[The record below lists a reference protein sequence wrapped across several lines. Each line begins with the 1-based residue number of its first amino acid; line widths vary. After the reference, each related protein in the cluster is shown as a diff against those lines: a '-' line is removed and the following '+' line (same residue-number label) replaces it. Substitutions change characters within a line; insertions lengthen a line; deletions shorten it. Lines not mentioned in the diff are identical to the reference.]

1 MQPLD
6 SVVSDLVGETL
17 TRFAMVQLVIDLLAD
32 VIGDGLLNG
41 PKRRILGVALLV
53 GFLALLWFVDLPAL
67 D

>member
-1 MQPLD
+1 
-6 SVVSDLVGETL
+6 
-17 TRFAMVQLVIDLLAD
+17 MVQLVFGLLAD

-53 GFLALLWFVDLPAL
+53 GFLALLWFVVLPAL

>member
-6 SVVSDLVGETL
+6 SVVSDLVGKTL
-17 TRFAMVQLVIDLLAD
+17 TRFAMVQLVIDVLAD
-32 VIGDGLLNG
+32 LIGDGLLNG

-53 GFLALLWFVDLPAL
+53 GFLALLWFVVLPAL